1 MNLTRSARLMEDHLE
16 HLIAARNDM
25 NRIVRDMLAS
35 YDNANAQQKIR
46 MRSIIHDSLSLAASC
61 DSILENWQTM
71 RRSIHRGDVEVA
83 DVLDES
89 LLSLIFQSFLNLRTT
104 ALASGGASIKSSED
118 CLHLDIFTPSDPESV
133 NLPVLF
139 SIYGGGYTF
148 GNGANA
154 AAGLNFVNRSDG
166 GMIFVT
172 IQYRLGGYGFLSPDA
187 IEEDGAPNARLLDE
201 RAATES
207 LSEEALTNAIDA
219 SYEIGYAQ
227 GLYAYGYFYY
237 GPAVDGRIIQDL
249 PSQELEAGNL
259 AKVPLITD
267 HTTFERAGFSNLST
281 RTLQ

>member
-1 MNLTRSARLMEDHLE
+1 MEDHLE

-71 RRSIHRGDVEVA
+71 RRSIHRGDV
-83 DVLDES
+83 
-89 LLSLIFQSFLNLRTT
+89 
-104 ALASGGASIKSSED
+104 
-118 CLHLDIFTPSDPESV
+118 
-133 NLPVLF
+133 
-139 SIYGGGYTF
+139 
-148 GNGANA
+148 
-154 AAGLNFVNRSDG
+154 
-166 GMIFVT
+166 
-172 IQYRLGGYGFLSPDA
+172 
-187 IEEDGAPNARLLDE
+187 
-201 RAATES
+201 S

-267 HTTFERAGFSNLST
+267 HTSFERAGFSNLST

>member
-1 MNLTRSARLMEDHLE
+1 
-16 HLIAARNDM
+16 
-25 NRIVRDMLAS
+25 
-35 YDNANAQQKIR
+35 
-46 MRSIIHDSLSLAASC
+46 
-61 DSILENWQTM
+61 
-71 RRSIHRGDVEVA
+71 
-83 DVLDES
+83 
-89 LLSLIFQSFLNLRTT
+89 
-104 ALASGGASIKSSED
+104 ASIKSSED
-118 CLHLDIFTPSDPESV
+118 CLHLDIFTPSNPESV

-267 HTTFERAGFSNLST
+267 HTSFERAGFSNLST